1 MELRPDLA
9 PPAFDPELIVR
20 LTKLADRIDGAVADA
35 CEHDLDEFARLS
47 GAATAFEQF
56 QGTYGAEGHEAFVRQ
71 LLIRQ
76 HLIPLPPVSANE
88 MTEVVS
94 RVMACGPDHDFYLA
108 LFEAHCRHPSGADLI
123 FWPDQVREFAEGRE
137 PSAAE
142 VAALALRHSGI
153 VGS

>member
-1 MELRPDLA
+1 MELRLDLA
-9 PPAFDPELIVR
+9 PPAFDPALIIR
-20 LTKLADRIDGAVADA
+20 LTKLADRIDGAAAGA
-35 CEHDLDEFARLS
+35 CEQDLAEFARLS
-47 GAATAFEQF
+47 GAATPFEQF

-76 HLIPLPPVSANE
+76 HLIPLPPLSTDE

-108 LFEAHCRHPSGADLI
+108 LFEAHCRHPSGTDLI

-137 PSAAE
+137 PTAAE
-142 VAALALRHSGI
+142 VAVLALRHRGLA
-153 VGS
+153 GG